1 MSLGLRIFLPFAGGY
16 LLSYLLRNFNAV
28 VAPELTRELGL
39 SAADL
44 GLLTSAYLLAFAA
57 FQLPLGVL
65 MDRYGPRRVQSLLLL
80 VTAAGCALFALG
92 TGITQ
97 LTIARAAIGLGV
109 SGCLMSSFTTFSR
122 AFPTDRLPSLN
133 AAVMVAGGVGALAA
147 TTPLAWV
154 MPMTGWRPLMLVLA
168 ALSAAAAFAVFRSP
182 EKATHAAGETI
193 GQQLQAVAAIMRSR
207 VFWRYAPQAAT
218 AAGGFMAMQG
228 LWAIPWLMVVD
239 GQSREAAA
247 FHLLLLT
254 GAMTASLLALA
265 LFIVPLRRRGVSPGA
280 VLAVAMGT
288 GVAAMLAIV
297 LGLAPSHFLW
307 CLVGGAFA
315 CSNLA
320 YSQLAGRFPQAL
332 AGRAN
337 TALNLAAFAG
347 AFAIQWG
354 YGAALDALAARGWSP
369 VEAHR
374 AAFGALV
381 ALQAAGYGWFLLG
394 GRKAG

>member
-28 VAPELTRELGL
+28 IAPELTRELGL
-39 SAADL
+39 SSADL

-65 MDRYGPRRVQSLLLL
+65 MDRYGPRRVQTVLLL
-80 VTAAGCALFALG
+80 VTAAGCTLYALG
-92 TGITQ
+92 TAMAH

-122 AFPTDRLPSLN
+122 SFPMERLPSLN

-154 MPMTGWRPLMLVLA
+154 MPFTGWRPLMFALA
-168 ALSAAAAFAVFRSP
+168 MLSAAAALAVNRSP
-182 EKATHAAGETI
+182 EIAVASAGETV
-193 GQQLQAVAAIMRSR
+193 GQQLKAVAGIMRSR
-207 VFWRYAPQAAT
+207 VFWRYAPQSAT

-228 LWAIPWLMVVD
+228 LWAIPWLMET
-239 GQSREAAA
+239 GGWSRDAAA

-254 GAMTASLLALA
+254 GTMTLGLLALA
-265 LFIVPLRRRGVSPGA
+265 VFIVPLRRRGIPPGA

-288 GVAAMLAIV
+288 GLAAMIAIV
-297 LGLAPSHFLW
+297 LDLAPSHVLW
-307 CLVGGAFA
+307 CFVGAAFA

-320 YSQLAGRFPQAL
+320 YSDLAGRFPQAL

-354 YGAALDALAARGWSP
+354 YGAALDGLEARGWT
-369 VEAHR
+369 VADAHR
-374 AAFGALV
+374 AAFGTLV
-381 ALQAAGYGWFLLG
+381 ALQAAGFGWFLLG
-394 GRKAG
+394 GRKVA

>member
-1 MSLGLRIFLPFAGGY
+1 MSLGPRIFLPFAGGY

-28 VAPELTRELGL
+28 IAPELTRELGL
-39 SAADL
+39 SSADL

-65 MDRYGPRRVQSLLLL
+65 MDRYGPRRVQTVLLL
-80 VTAAGCALFALG
+80 VTAAGCALYALG
-92 TGITQ
+92 TAMSQ
-97 LTIARAAIGLGV
+97 LAIARAAIGLGV

-122 AFPTDRLPSLN
+122 AFPAERLPSLN

-154 MPMTGWRPLMLVLA
+154 MPLTGWRPLMFALA
-168 ALSAAAAFAVFRSP
+168 VLSAAAALAVNRSP
-182 EKATHAAGETI
+182 ETATASTGESI
-193 GQQLQAVAAIMRSR
+193 GQQVKAVASIMRSR
-207 VFWRYAPQAAT
+207 TFWRYAPQSAT

-228 LWAIPWLMVVD
+228 LWAIPWLMD
-239 GQSREAAA
+239 TGGWSRDAAA

-254 GAMTASLLALA
+254 GTMTLSLLALA
-265 LFIVPLRRRGVSPGA
+265 VFIVPLRRRGISPGS
-280 VLAVAMGT
+280 VLAVAMGM
-288 GVAAMLAIV
+288 GLAAMIAIV
-297 LGLAPSHFLW
+297 LDLAPSHVLW
-307 CLVGGAFA
+307 CFVGAAFS

-320 YSQLAGRFPQAL
+320 YSQLAGQFPQAL

-354 YGAALDALAARGWSP
+354 YGALLDGLAARGWTTAD
-369 VEAHR
+369 AHR
-374 AAFGALV
+374 AAFGSLV
-381 ALQAAGYGWFLLG
+381 VLQASGFGWFLLG
-394 GRKAG
+394 GRKAV